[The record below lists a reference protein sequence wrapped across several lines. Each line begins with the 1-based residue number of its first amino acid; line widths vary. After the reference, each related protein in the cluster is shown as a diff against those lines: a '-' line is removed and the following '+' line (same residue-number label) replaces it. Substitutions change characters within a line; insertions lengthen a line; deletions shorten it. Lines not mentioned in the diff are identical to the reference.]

1 MVEHIADAKFLLN
14 KHALI
19 DNDFKYRR
27 SYCDSRTKIEFF
39 TGLPRLAIELFLI
52 TAVFAAFVFAVKNF
66 SGEIILSAIPQVFL
80 FIIAAQK
87 SIPVLQRIFLLV
99 FQQLNQSCH
108 QLKSWFL
115 FWQIA
120 VLTLKFR

>member
-1 MVEHIADAKFLLN
+1 MIGAMYLCIVLLTGRIFWKAGKITNVASQEILSNSKAMVEHIADAKFLLN

-52 TAVFAAFVFAVKNF
+52 TAVFALLFSRSKTFLVK
-66 SGEIILSAIPQVFL
+66 
-80 FIIAAQK
+80 
-87 SIPVLQRIFLLV
+87 
-99 FQQLNQSCH
+99 
-108 QLKSWFL
+108 
-115 FWQIA
+115 
-120 VLTLKFR
+120 